1 MSILALRTG
10 RLDMVYERFRQASQY
25 LLLYDDRA

>member
-25 LLLYDDRA
+25 LLYDDRA

>member
-10 RLDMVYERFRQASQY
+10 RSDMGYERFRQASQY
-25 LLLYDDRA
+25 LFYDERV